1 MDANKLFTEAGLRSF
16 VDNRRDQHLAD
27 AQQYGQIAGLFAARL
42 RQTPIDGDW
51 PMEARLRA
59 YRVVRHLRRLEKD
72 SRQAAADAEALHA
85 AYKHQVL
92 ELPAR
97 RERAA
102 LKRAKAKDSRARRR
116 ALRRSKAAAAAG
128 LEQPQPADGGGYSF
142 PLAAGGEEHRPPQVT
157 DIFAKQRKEG

>member
-16 VDNRRDQHLAD
+16 VDKRRDQHLAD
-27 AQQYGQIAGLFAARL
+27 AQQYGQLAGLFAARL
-42 RQTPIDGDW
+42 RQSPIEGDW

-59 YRVVRHLRRLEKD
+59 YRVVRHLRKLEKD
-72 SRQAAADAEALHA
+72 SRHAASDAEALHA
-85 AYKHQVL
+85 AYTHQVL

-116 ALRRSKAAAAAG
+116 ALRRSKVAAG
-128 LEQPQPADGGGYSF
+128 LEQPQPTNRGYSF
-142 PLAAGGEEHRPPQVT
+142 RLAGGGEQMPHVT